1 MIFVRTLMPNPLYH
15 SFFERHRDSDALL
28 MIRED
33 GSQLSY
39 REFLDIAARY
49 ANTLV
54 TCGVQPGDRVV
65 LQVPK
70 SAEALAF
77 YAACVQSGS
86 VMVPLNT
93 GYTAD
98 EVDYFVG
105 DAKPKLVICDPKN
118 REGLQSFCDNHSAQ
132 LETLD
137 GIGEGSFASLAALQL
152 NDFQTVERSI
162 DDIAAFLYTSGTT
175 GRSKGAMLARMEFEG
190 QFGRQSFSSQ

>member
-1 MIFVRTLMPNPLYH
+1 MSNPLYQ
-15 SFFERHRDSDALL
+15 SFFQKHRDSEALL

-33 GSQLSY
+33 GSRLSY
-39 REFLDIAARY
+39 REFLDIAARF

-54 TCGVQPGDRVV
+54 TCGVRPGDRVV

-70 SAEALAF
+70 SAEALAV

-118 REGLQSFCDNHSAQ
+118 REGLQSICENHSAQ

-137 GIGEGSFASLAALQL
+137 AIGEGSFANLAAQQSS
-152 NDFQTVERSI
+152 DFQTVERSI
-162 DDIAAFLYTSGTT
+162 DD
-175 GRSKGAMLARMEFEG
+175 
-190 QFGRQSFSSQ
+190 

>member
-1 MIFVRTLMPNPLYH
+1 MPNPLYQ
-15 SFFERHRDSDALL
+15 SFFQQHRDSEAPL

-33 GSQLSY
+33 GSRLSY
-39 REFLDIAARY
+39 REFLDIAARF

-54 TCGVQPGDRVV
+54 TCGVKPGDRVV

-70 SAEALAF
+70 SAAEALAV

-118 REGLQSFCDNHSAQ
+118 KEGLESICEKHSAQ

-137 GIGEGSFASLAALQL
+137 AIGEGSFASLQRSNSKLSRWL
-152 NDFQTVERSI
+152 NDRS
-162 DDIAAFLYTSGTT
+162 TT
-175 GRSKGAMLARMEFEG
+175 WSPSSTPSQAQPVDPKALCSPRATCSPMLKPW
-190 QFGRQSFSSQ
+190 